1 MDNDQMSD
9 IFWTRRDK
17 IVLSVR
23 YNEIKVQKYKNTN
36 TGRFP
41 AREVMAG
48 GGKPNLW
55 FVFVQLLSPAHQ
67 VQVSDRPF
75 QIF

>member
-23 YNEIKVQKYKNTN
+23 YKEIKVQKYKNTN
-36 TGRFP
+36 TG
-41 AREVMAG
+41 REVMAG

-55 FVFVQLLSPAHQ
+55 FVFVQLLSPAHL